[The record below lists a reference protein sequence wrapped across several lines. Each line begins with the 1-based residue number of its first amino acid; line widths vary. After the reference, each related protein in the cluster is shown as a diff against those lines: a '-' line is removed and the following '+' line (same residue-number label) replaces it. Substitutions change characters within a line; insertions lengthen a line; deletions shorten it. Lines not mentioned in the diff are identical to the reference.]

1 MAGRVIIAAVAIA
14 ANRIFTDFILSPRAH
29 LRLNEYYLQLV
40 VPRTS
45 KPDADTFVTLRE
57 ASILVEVAPQASKA
71 TS

>member
-1 MAGRVIIAAVAIA
+1 MAGRVIIAAVAVA
-14 ANRIFTDFILSPRAH
+14 ANRIFKDFILSPRTN
-29 LRLNEYYLQLV
+29 LCPKEYYLQLV

-71 TS
+71 MS